1 MRLWFIGEGLWDTI
15 DDDLT
20 RMKRMIELSL
30 KF

>member
-1 MRLWFIGEGLWDTI
+1 MKLWFIGERLWDTI